1 MKLNIFQK
9 TLLFGLLVLG
19 IAACNKGTSNTTG
32 WKYNDAE
39 YGGFQVVDNY
49 EQETPPGMVLI
60 GGGTFTMGRVNE
72 DTYSEW
78 NNYPRRVTVNTF
90 YMDQYEI
97 SNRDWREY
105 VYWMNFMYGSKVSDK
120 CRPDSTVW
128 REELAYNE
136 PYLNYYFTH
145 VAYDMYPVVGV
156 SWEQA
161 TDYCVWR
168 SDRVNEKVLK
178 ENGVIDFPDFEA
190 IYRDSTRFE
199 NDSTAKTKVFNTGK
213 YLKTDDYDPAT
224 AKTTSRNEFGDPR
237 KTTMSDGLLMPN
249 YRLPTEAEW
258 EFAAYGLKSE
268 EDMENYDVRRIYPW
282 DGTQTRNP
290 NRKHR
295 GKIMANF
302 SRGRGDMM
310 GVAGD
315 LNDKANITAPV
326 NSFWPNDFGLY
337 NMAGNVNEWVMD
349 VYRPA
354 SSDEYSEYNPFRGNV
369 YVAPV
374 QDSLGNFQLDSL
386 GRLAYD
392 VPVSRDSLAA
402 YNKLDVRNWKDG
414 DAQSGVNRWTD
425 VVDPDV
431 ATRRLYDADFAN
443 NDMEKLL
450 ATQISNTTRVYKGG
464 SWKDRSYWLSPA
476 TRRYKEQAKSA
487 NDIGFR
493 CAMDRV
499 GSDKGN
505 NNKD

>member
-39 YGGFQVVDNY
+39 YGGFQVVDDY
-49 EQETPPGMVLI
+49 EQQTPPGMVLI

-78 NNYPRRVTVNTF
+78 NNHPRRVTVNTF

-199 NDSTAKTKVFNTGK
+199 NDSTAKAKVYNTGK
-213 YLKTDDYDPAT
+213 YLKTDDYDPAA
-224 AKTTSRNEFGDPR
+224 AKTTSVNAFGDPR

-258 EFAAYGLKSE
+258 EFAAYGLQSDE
-268 EDMENYDVRRIYPW
+268 GMENYDVRRIYPW

-290 NRKHR
+290 DRKSR

-310 GVAGD
+310 GVSGD

-326 NSFWPNDFGLY
+326 NSFWPNEFGLY

-374 QDSLGNFQLDSL
+374 QDSIGNFQLDSL

-414 DAQSGVNRWTD
+414 DAQSSVNKWME

-431 ATRRLYDADFAN
+431 ATRRLYDADYAEGGL
-443 NDMEKLL
+443 DKYL